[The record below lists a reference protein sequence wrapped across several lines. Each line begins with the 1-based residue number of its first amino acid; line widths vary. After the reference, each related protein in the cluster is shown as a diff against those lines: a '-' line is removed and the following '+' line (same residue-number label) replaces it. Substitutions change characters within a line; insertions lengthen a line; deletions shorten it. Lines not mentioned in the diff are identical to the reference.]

1 MIKKY
6 SLCTLA
12 VCSALSGLSAYAADD
27 NYQLEQVLMMSRHNL
42 RAPLADNGSVLAQST
57 KKKWPQWDVP
67 GGQLTTKGGV
77 LEVYMGRYTREWL
90 AQQGLIKDNECPGS
104 DEVYAYAN
112 SLQRTVA
119 TAQFFIT
126 GAFPGCD
133 VPVSHQDEM
142 GTMDP
147 VFNPV
152 ITDGSEAFNKQALT
166 AMNSTAE
173 KLTLKPAFQRLEK
186 IIDYKN
192 SPACDGKKQCD
203 LSSNNQ
209 NKFFAENGKEPT
221 VSGPLKIGNSL
232 VDAFTLQYYEGM
244 PADQVAWGQIKTPE
258 QWQELSA
265 IKNAYQNTL
274 FTSPEVARDVAAPLV
289 DYIRSMLV
297 DEDKASAPK
306 VTLMVGHDSNI
317 ASLLTALDFKAYTL
331 PDQNEQT
338 PIGGMIQFQRWHDKK
353 NNQELVKVEYVYQSS
368 EQLRN
373 ATPLSLDT
381 PPKRVTLQMNGC
393 QTDANGFCP
402 WDQFTQVLNKAIAGT
417 PMAAAQA
424 TANSDKAAA
433 DKAAADKAAQAKAS
447 ADKAAADKAAADK
460 AAADKGKADKA
471 KASAD
476 KAAADK
482 AAADK
487 AAADKERAEKAK
499 AVADKA
505 ADKAKAEKAKAAADK
520 AAKDKAATDKSANN
534 AADKAATEKSANN
547 AAGKAATE
555 KSANN
560 AADKAATD
568 KSANNATDKAA
579 TDQPA
584 DSAAAD
590 KSAAEAEQ
598 GTDKSNKEKQP
609 EPAQQANQPSS

>member
-1 MIKKY
+1 MIKKF
-6 SLCTLA
+6 SLCALA
-12 VCSALSGLSAYAADD
+12 VCSAVTGTSAYAADD
-27 NYQLEQVLMMSRHNL
+27 DYQLEQVLMMSRHNL
-42 RAPLADNGSVLAQST
+42 RAPLADNGSVLAQSS
-57 KKKWPQWDVP
+57 KKAWPKWDVP

-90 AQQGLIKDNECPGS
+90 AQQGLVKQDVCPTS

-166 AMNSTAE
+166 AMNGAGE

-192 SPACDGKKQCD
+192 APACDGKKQCD
-203 LSSNNQ
+203 LSSDNQ
-209 NKFFAENGKEPT
+209 NKFSAENGKEPN
-221 VSGPLKIGNSL
+221 VSGPLKVGNSL

-244 PADQVAWGQIKTPE
+244 PLDQVAWGQIKTPE
-258 QWQELSA
+258 QWKELSA
-265 IKNAYQNTL
+265 IKNGYQDAL

-297 DEDKASAPK
+297 DEDKANAPK

-317 ASLLTALDFKAYTL
+317 ASLLTALDFKPYTL
-331 PDQNEQT
+331 PEQNERT

-353 NNQELVKVEYVYQSS
+353 NDRELVKVEYVYQST
-368 EQLRN
+368 EQLRD

-393 QTDANGFCP
+393 PTDANGFCS
-402 WDQFTQVLNKAIAGT
+402 WDQFTQVLNKAIQGT
-417 PMAAAQA
+417 PMAVNAPQPAAAPAA
-424 TANSDKAAA
+424 TESSEPAADKVAAAKVAA

-447 ADKAAADKAAADK
+447 AEKAAADKAAAEQAAKTK
-460 AAADKGKADKA
+460 AE
-471 KASAD
+471 AD
-476 KAAADK
+476 KAAASQAAKEKAGTEKVAAQNAASEK
-482 AAADK
+482 AADAKKTPAAEPKSDAAPATADADK
-487 AAADKERAEKAK
+487 ADSSKN
-499 AVADKA
+499 
-505 ADKAKAEKAKAAADK
+505 AAAGNSE
-520 AAKDKAATDKSANN
+520 AK
-534 AADKAATEKSANN
+534 
-547 AAGKAATE
+547 
-555 KSANN
+555 
-560 AADKAATD
+560 
-568 KSANNATDKAA
+568 
-579 TDQPA
+579 
-584 DSAAAD
+584 
-590 KSAAEAEQ
+590 
-598 GTDKSNKEKQP
+598 
-609 EPAQQANQPSS
+609 

>member
-6 SLCTLA
+6 SLCALA
-12 VCSALSGLSAYAADD
+12 VCSALSGITAYAADD

-57 KKKWPQWDVP
+57 KKNWPQWDVP

-90 AQQGLIKDNECPGS
+90 AEQGLVKEGECPTS
-104 DEVYAYAN
+104 DDIYAYAN

-133 VPVSHQDEM
+133 IPVSHQDEM

-147 VFNPV
+147 IFNPV
-152 ITDGSEAFNKQALT
+152 ITDSSEAFNKQALT
-166 AMNSTAE
+166 AMNSATK
-173 KLTLKPAFQRLEK
+173 KLSLKPAFQRLEK

-192 SPACDGKKQCD
+192 SPACTGKKPCD
-203 LSSNNQ
+203 LSSDDQ
-209 NKFFAENGKEPT
+209 NHFTAENGKEPG

-232 VDAFTLQYYEGM
+232 VDAFTLQYYEGLPM
-244 PADQVAWGQIKTPE
+244 EQVAWGQIKTPE
-258 QWQELSA
+258 QWKELSA
-265 IKNAYQNTL
+265 IKNGYQDTL
-274 FTSPEVARDVAAPLV
+274 FTSPEVARNVAAPLV

-297 DEDKASAPK
+297 DEDKATAPK

-331 PDQNEQT
+331 PEQNERT

-368 EQLRN
+368 EQLRD

-417 PMAAAQA
+417 PMAAAQPQPA
-424 TANSDKAAA
+424 VAAVPAEKDRVTAKALA
-433 DKAAADKAAQAKAS
+433 DKAAADKIAVEKAAKA
-447 ADKAAADKAAADK
+447 KALAEKAAALKAAEARTAADKAAEEQAAKDK
-460 AAADKGKADKA
+460 AAAE
-471 KASAD
+471 
-476 KAAADK
+476 KAA
-482 AAADK
+482 
-487 AAADKERAEKAK
+487 REKTTQEKTAPSAK
-499 AVADKA
+499 AVADKNAVNSGTEKVKVNADTQHQPA
-505 ADKAKAEKAKAAADK
+505 AD
-520 AAKDKAATDKSANN
+520 
-534 AADKAATEKSANN
+534 
-547 AAGKAATE
+547 
-555 KSANN
+555 
-560 AADKAATD
+560 
-568 KSANNATDKAA
+568 
-579 TDQPA
+579 
-584 DSAAAD
+584 
-590 KSAAEAEQ
+590 
-598 GTDKSNKEKQP
+598 
-609 EPAQQANQPSS
+609 

>member
-1 MIKKY
+1 MIKKF
-6 SLCTLA
+6 SLCALA
-12 VCSALSGLSAYAADD
+12 VCSAVAGTSAYAADD
-27 NYQLEQVLMMSRHNL
+27 DYQLEQVLMMSRHNL
-42 RAPLADNGSVLAQST
+42 RAPLADNGSVLAQSS
-57 KKKWPQWDVP
+57 KKAWPKWDVP

-90 AQQGLIKDNECPGS
+90 AQQGLLKEDVCPTT

-133 VPVSHQDEM
+133 IPVSHQDEM

-166 AMNSTAE
+166 AMNGAGE
-173 KLTLKPAFQRLEK
+173 KLALKPAFQRLEK

-192 SPACDGKKQCD
+192 APACEGKKQCD
-203 LSSNNQ
+203 LSSDNQ
-209 NKFFAENGKEPT
+209 NKFSAENGKEPN
-221 VSGPLKIGNSL
+221 VSGPLKVGNSL

-244 PADQVAWGQIKTPE
+244 PLDQVAWGQIKTPE
-258 QWQELSA
+258 QWKELSA
-265 IKNAYQNTL
+265 IKNGYQDTL

-317 ASLLTALDFKAYTL
+317 ASLLTALDFKPYTL
-331 PDQNEQT
+331 PEQNERT

-353 NNQELVKVEYVYQSS
+353 NDRELVKVEYVYQNT

-381 PPKRVTLQMNGC
+381 PPERVTLQMNGC
-393 QTDANGFCP
+393 PTDANGFCP
-402 WDQFTQVLNKAIAGT
+402 WDQFTQVLNKAIQGT
-417 PMAAAQA
+417 PMAVNAPQPAAAPAPAQA
-424 TANSDKAAA
+424 SEPAADKVAAAKVAA

-447 ADKAAADKAAADK
+447 AEKAAADKAAAEQAAKTKAEADKAAAAQPAKEKAGSDK
-460 AAADKGKADKA
+460 AAADNAAGEKA
-471 KASAD
+471 AD
-476 KAAADK
+476 TKTTPAAEPKSEAAPAAAD
-482 AAADK
+482 
-487 AAADKERAEKAK
+487 AEKADSSK
-499 AVADKA
+499 N
-505 ADKAKAEKAKAAADK
+505 
-520 AAKDKAATDKSANN
+520 AAT
-534 AADKAATEKSANN
+534 
-547 AAGKAATE
+547 
-555 KSANN
+555 
-560 AADKAATD
+560 
-568 KSANNATDKAA
+568 
-579 TDQPA
+579 
-584 DSAAAD
+584 
-590 KSAAEAEQ
+590 AES
-598 GTDKSNKEKQP
+598 K
-609 EPAQQANQPSS
+609 

>member
-6 SLCTLA
+6 SLCALA
-12 VCSALSGLSAYAADD
+12 VCSALTSLSAFAADD

-90 AQQGLIKDNECPGS
+90 AQQGLIKQDQCPGS
-104 DEVYAYAN
+104 DEIYAYAN

-119 TAQFFIT
+119 TAQYFIT

-133 VPVSHQDEM
+133 VAVSHQDEM

-147 VFNPV
+147 VFNPI
-152 ITDGSEAFNKQALT
+152 ITDGSEAFNQQALT
-166 AMNSTAE
+166 AMNSAAE

-203 LSSNNQ
+203 LSSTNQ

-221 VSGPLKIGNSL
+221 VSGPLKVGNSL
-232 VDAFTLQYYEGM
+232 VDAFTLQYYEGL
-244 PADQVAWGQIKTPE
+244 PTDQVAWGQIKTPE
-258 QWQELSA
+258 QWKELSA
-265 IKNAYQNTL
+265 IKNGYQDTL
-274 FTSPEVARDVAAPLV
+274 FTSPQVARDVAAPLV
-289 DYIRSMLV
+289 DYIRSLLV

-317 ASLLTALDFKAYTL
+317 ASLLSALDFKAYTL
-331 PDQNEQT
+331 PGQFERT

-368 EQLRN
+368 DQLRD

-381 PPKRVTLQMNGC
+381 PPKRVTLEMNGC
-393 QTDANGFCP
+393 KTDANGFCP

-424 TANSDKAAA
+424 TAASDKAAA
-433 DKAAADKAAQAKAS
+433 DKAAADKAAAEKAAQAKVSADKAAADKAEADKAAAEKVANEKAAQEKAAS
-447 ADKAAADKAAADK
+447 DKAAADKAAADK
-460 AAADKGKADKA
+460 AAADKAAKA
-471 KASAD
+471 KASAEKAAVD

-487 AAADKERAEKAK
+487 AAAKQAS
-499 AVADKA
+499 DKA
-505 ADKAKAEKAKAAADK
+505 AADNAAAKQAAEEKAAANKAAADK
-520 AAKDKAATDKSANN
+520 ADAEKASANAAPVDNN
-534 AADKAATEKSANN
+534 AADTASKPAE
-547 AAGKAATE
+547 
-555 KSANN
+555 
-560 AADKAATD
+560 DKAAPAAQTEN
-568 KSANNATDKAA
+568 KS
-579 TDQPA
+579 
-584 DSAAAD
+584 S
-590 KSAAEAEQ
+590 
-598 GTDKSNKEKQP
+598 
-609 EPAQQANQPSS
+609 

>member
-6 SLCTLA
+6 SLCALA
-12 VCSALSGLSAYAADD
+12 VCSALGGVSAHAADD

-90 AQQGLIKDNECPGS
+90 AQQGLIKEGDCPGS

-133 VPVSHQDEM
+133 VPVSHQDAM

-147 VFNPV
+147 IFNPV
-152 ITDGSEAFNKQALT
+152 ITDDSEAFNKQALT
-166 AMNSTAE
+166 AMNSMAE

-203 LSSNNQ
+203 LSSTNQ

-244 PADQVAWGQIKTPE
+244 PADRVAWGQIKTPE
-258 QWQELSA
+258 QWEELSA
-265 IKNAYQNTL
+265 IKNGYQDTL
-274 FTSPEVARDVAAPLV
+274 FASPLVAREVAAPLV
-289 DYIRSMLV
+289 DYIRSLLV
-297 DEDKASAPK
+297 DEDKESAPK

-317 ASLLTALDFKAYTL
+317 ASLLSALDFKAYTL
-331 PDQNEQT
+331 PDQFERT

-368 EQLRN
+368 DQLRD
-373 ATPLSLDT
+373 ATVLSLDT
-381 PPKRVTLQMNGC
+381 PPKRVTLEMNGC

-424 TANSDKAAA
+424 ADKAAA
-433 DKAAADKAAQAKAS
+433 DKAAEQAAQAKAS
-447 ADKAAADKAAADK
+447 ADKAAEDKAEVDKAAAAAKDK
-460 AAADKGKADKA
+460 AAAEKVAAEKEAKA

-487 AAADKERAEKAK
+487 AAADK
-499 AVADKA
+499 
-505 ADKAKAEKAKAAADK
+505 AAADK
-520 AAKDKAATDKSANN
+520 AAAARQEAEEKAAAEKPAEE
-534 AADKAATEKSANN
+534 KAPAESKATERD
-547 AAGKAATE
+547 AASK
-555 KSANN
+555 
-560 AADKAATD
+560 
-568 KSANNATDKAA
+568 
-579 TDQPA
+579 PA
-584 DSAAAD
+584 EDHA
-590 KSAAEAEQ
+590 
-598 GTDKSNKEKQP
+598 
-609 EPAQQANQPSS
+609 PAQADNKSS